1 MLTILCIMAHIP
13 LLQAHQ
19 AELAELCKKH
29 YVAALDLFGSALTDR
44 FGPESDLDF
53 VVMFGAVPPEDY
65 ADNFF
70 DFRDALATLFQ
81 RKIDLVEVQT
91 LKNPYFKQVVEK
103 TKQPVY
109 ARG

>member
-1 MLTILCIMAHIP
+1 MMATIA
-13 LLQAHQ
+13 LLQAYQSALGALCAKHQ
-19 AELAELCKKH
+19 
-29 YVAALDLFGSALTDR
+29 VVALDLFGSALTDR

-53 VVMFGAVPPEDY
+53 VVMFDAVPPEDY

-70 DFRDALATLFQ
+70 DFRDALAALFLW
-81 RKIDLVEVQT
+81 KIDLVEVQA

>member
-1 MLTILCIMAHIP
+1 MDTIS

-19 AELAELCKKH
+19 YELAELCTKYH
-29 YVAALDLFGSALTDR
+29 VVALDLFGSALTDHY
-44 FGPESDLDF
+44 GPESDLDF
-53 VVMFGAVPPEDY
+53 VVKFGAVPPEDY

-70 DFRDALATLFQ
+70 DFRDALAALFQ

-103 TKQPVY
+103 TKQPIY

>member
-1 MLTILCIMAHIP
+1 MSSIP
-13 LLQAHQ
+13 LLEAHQ
-19 AELAELCKKH
+19 SELAALCAKH
-29 YVAALDLFGSALTDR
+29 HVVALDLFGSALTDR

-53 VVMFGAVPPEDY
+53 VVMFGAVTPEDY

-70 DFRDALATLFQ
+70 DFRDALAALFQ

-91 LKNPYFKQVVEK
+91 LNNPYFKQVVEQ

>member
-1 MLTILCIMAHIP
+1 MATIP

-19 AELAELCKKH
+19 SELSALCAKYH
-29 YVAALDLFGSALTDR
+29 VAALDLFGSALTEH

-53 VVMFGAVPPEDY
+53 VVMFEGVPPEDY

-70 DFRDALATLFQ
+70 DFRDALAALLQ

>member
-1 MLTILCIMAHIP
+1 MVANH

-19 AELAELCKKH
+19 SELSELCAKYH
-29 YVAALDLFGSALTDR
+29 VVALDLFGSALTDR

-53 VVMFGAVPPEDY
+53 VVMFDGVSSEDY

-70 DFRDALATLFQ
+70 DFRDALTALFQ

-103 TKQPVY
+103 TKQAVY

>member
-1 MLTILCIMAHIP
+1 MATIS
-13 LLQAHQ
+13 LLETHRVA
-19 AELAELCKKH
+19 LAELCAKH
-29 YVAALDLFGSALTDR
+29 HVVALDLFGSALTER

-53 VVMFGAVPPEDY
+53 VVMFGAVSPEDY

-70 DFRDALATLFQ
+70 DFRDALTALFQ

-91 LKNPYFKQVVEK
+91 LKNPCFKQVVES